1 MWAAALALLA
11 ALLAPLLP
19 PSLAVPPAQATCS
32 TAGPATRQ
40 LNTARLGG
48 TVLSDAAL
56 PAAAAGN
63 ISAAAAICAERCC
76 AAVYEHASETQ
87 PCRSWTVHHGNC
99 SLRGLYSAPTE
110 LTGAVSGVVY
120 RTGVQDERVG
130 TIRGFNYVPAQ
141 NPSDLHMW
149 RDYSEAVIERDM
161 GFAQTA
167 GFNFARVF
175 LSYTVWSE
183 SNSSLFL
190 GRLQHFVATA
200 HSNGVQ
206 TMPVIFDPC
215 YDGCKGENITIKSD
229 GDCWYPSPKPSD
241 MESEAW
247 WSSGG
252 QAFVR
257 ALVAALP
264 PGTPGLAMWDAV
276 NEPGHRASG
285 LPFATKVADY
295 LREISPQSN
304 VTIGLGEE
312 LADPQQTVVRLEQVA
327 PHVDILSFHSYHDS
341 WELGLEITELALSVA
356 RKHNKPVFNS
366 ETGCIARASAFDQ
379 TMEMAARNGIGFAVW
394 ELMISDCLDCADT
407 RRWKHGLLYTDGTTR
422 DPAAIAAVRGIYL
435 NRGDE
440 VALAVPKTDVEHKP
454 DALAKAVAGWL
465 AQTDSSS
472 ASASSAH
479 AMSCSQP
486 TSQIQKDTNL
496 HGGAMGAHPY
506 RAVDVSTSADPLTTC
521 SKECCAWSGCAAWV
535 LQSGT
540 EASKNDQQCTATT
553 TTCCWLKP
561 NADGPRT
568 ALTNSTT
575 GVVAA
580 SPKRPAGP
588 PGPPPP
594 PGPGHFSL
602 GVGLLDGIAN
612 VVESA
617 GLSASAVP
625 LSGAARRL
633 AAAGLTAETMAEL
646 RELLQVQTMPGAALL
661 AAAPGMES
669 VPAVCTFNASA
680 R

>member
-40 LNTARLGG
+40 LNTARFGG

-87 PCRSWTVHHGNC
+87 PCRSWTVHDGNC

-141 NPSDLHMW
+141 NPSDLQMW
-149 RDYSEAVIERDM
+149 RDYSEAVIECDM
-161 GFAQTA
+161 VFAQTA

-200 HSNGVQ
+200 HSRGVQ

-285 LPFATKVADY
+285 LPFAIKVADY
-295 LREISPQSN
+295 LREISPESN

-356 RKHNKPVFNS
+356 RKHNKSVFNS

-379 TMEMAARNGIGFAVW
+379 TMEMATRNGIGFAVW

-454 DALAKAVAGWL
+454 DHGLRQGGLAGADRQQQRFSLLGTRNLMLAAGVADPEGYEPPRGDDGRASVPRSRREHEHRPAHNMQQGVLRMEWLRSMGVAVRNGGLQERPAVHGHNHHLLL
-465 AQTDSSS
+465 AQTE
-472 ASASSAH
+472 
-479 AMSCSQP
+479 
-486 TSQIQKDTNL
+486 
-496 HGGAMGAHPY
+496 
-506 RAVDVSTSADPLTTC
+506 RRRSADGSDELYNGCRC
-521 SKECCAWSGCAAWV
+521 SKPEAPGGSAWATAA
-535 LQSGT
+535 SGT
-540 EASKNDQQCTATT
+540 
-553 TTCCWLKP
+553 
-561 NADGPRT
+561 R
-568 ALTNSTT
+568 AL
-575 GVVAA
+575 
-580 SPKRPAGP
+580 
-588 PGPPPP
+588 
-594 PGPGHFSL
+594 
-602 GVGLLDGIAN
+602 
-612 VVESA
+612 
-617 GLSASAVP
+617 
-625 LSGAARRL
+625 
-633 AAAGLTAETMAEL
+633 
-646 RELLQVQTMPGAALL
+646 
-661 AAAPGMES
+661 
-669 VPAVCTFNASA
+669 
-680 R
+680 